1 MHPKNF
7 HGIDDFYFGILED
20 DGSVT
25 PLKKLNA
32 VQDIEVKLKPN
43 YVMVV
48 IYTLISILAL
58 MRKDVKEWMS
68 GWKR

>member
-1 MHPKNF
+1 MHPDNF
-7 HGIDDFYFGILED
+7 HGIDNFYFGLMEE

-25 PLKKLNA
+25 PIKKLNA
-32 VQDIEVKLKPN
+32 VQDIDVGTPN

-58 MRKDVKEWMS
+58 MRKDVKE
-68 GWKR
+68 